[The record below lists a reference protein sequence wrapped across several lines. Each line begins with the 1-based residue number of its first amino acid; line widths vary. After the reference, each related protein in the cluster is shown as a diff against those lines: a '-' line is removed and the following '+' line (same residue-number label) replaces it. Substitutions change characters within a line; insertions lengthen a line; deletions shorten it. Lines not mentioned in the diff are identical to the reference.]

1 MILCALVLIG
11 SNHNAN
17 ASDPISASDAHVLI
31 QEIVSTISKS
41 ADAKSA
47 QTAICKEGGIFRRS
61 SNVKGRLLPVVA
73 YNCESYDFFNY
84 ALLMCSDYPGF
95 SNSTCYKKGTEIF
108 KKRGETPN
116 VDNAKKYISQAIKD
130 KKVDPSTLACSTPRV
145 KLMSELKNVADSSC
159 NPSVA
164 PAKQQTNWQSVK
176 PSASAAGSKITIGK
190 HRLSPPVVII
200 ESALRDLPTN
210 DASLISDFVAMQ
222 SSITDALSKIEMQSV
237 GKTEPMKSAGKTG
250 PITGKMLGQETAL
263 VEQYERN
270 NTSLSKLKVE
280 IESKQK
286 KNMSSLL
293 NEAKKLSEATKK
305 LVAITETALTAASA
319 A

>member
-11 SNHNAN
+11 SNHYAN

-95 SNSTCYKKGTEIF
+95 SSSTCYKKGTEIF

-164 PAKQQTNWQSVK
+164 PAKQQSNWQSVK

-190 HRLSPPVVII
+190 HRLSPLVVII
-200 ESALRDLPTN
+200 PSALRDLPSN

-222 SSITDALSKIEMQSV
+222 SSITDVLSKFE
-237 GKTEPMKSAGKTG
+237 MKSAGKAG
-250 PITGKMLGQETAL
+250 PVKGKMLEQEAAL
-263 VEQYERN
+263 VDQYESN

-280 IESKQK
+280 VESKQK

-293 NEAKKLSEATKK
+293 NEAKKLSEATKN
-305 LVAITETALTAASA
+305 LISVAETALSAASA

>member
-1 MILCALVLIG
+1 MKKINMILCALVLIG
-11 SNHNAN
+11 SNHYAN

-190 HRLSPPVVII
+190 HRLSPPVTILQ
-200 ESALRDLPTN
+200 SALSDLPSN

-222 SSITDALSKIEMQSV
+222 SSITDVLSKFE
-237 GKTEPMKSAGKTG
+237 MKSAVKTG
-250 PITGKMLGQETAL
+250 PVKGKMLEQETAL
-263 VEQYERN
+263 VDQYESN

-280 IESKQK
+280 VESKQK

-305 LVAITETALTAASA
+305 LVAIAETSLTAASA

>member
-11 SNHNAN
+11 SNHYAN

-190 HRLSPPVVII
+190 HRLSPPVTILQ
-200 ESALRDLPTN
+200 SALSDLPSN

-222 SSITDALSKIEMQSV
+222 SSITDVLSKFE
-237 GKTEPMKSAGKTG
+237 MKSAVKTG
-250 PITGKMLGQETAL
+250 PVKGKMLEQETAL
-263 VEQYERN
+263 VDQYESN

-280 IESKQK
+280 VESKQK

-305 LVAITETALTAASA
+305 LVAIAETSLTAASA

>member
-1 MILCALVLIG
+1 MILCAFVLIG
-11 SNHNAN
+11 SNHYAN

-190 HRLSPPVVII
+190 HRLSPPVTILQ
-200 ESALRDLPTN
+200 SALSDLPSN

-222 SSITDALSKIEMQSV
+222 SSITDVLSKFE
-237 GKTEPMKSAGKTG
+237 MKSAVKTG
-250 PITGKMLGQETAL
+250 PVKGKMLEQETAL
-263 VEQYERN
+263 VDQYESN

-280 IESKQK
+280 VESKQK

-305 LVAITETALTAASA
+305 LVAIAETSLTAASA

>member
-1 MILCALVLIG
+1 MKKINMILCAFVLIG
-11 SNHNAN
+11 SNHYAN

-190 HRLSPPVVII
+190 HRLSPPVTILQ
-200 ESALRDLPTN
+200 SALSDLPSN

-222 SSITDALSKIEMQSV
+222 SSITDVLSKFE
-237 GKTEPMKSAGKTG
+237 MKSAVKTG
-250 PITGKMLGQETAL
+250 PVKGKMLEQETAL
-263 VEQYERN
+263 VDQYESN

-280 IESKQK
+280 VESKQK

-305 LVAITETALTAASA
+305 LVAIAETSLTAASA